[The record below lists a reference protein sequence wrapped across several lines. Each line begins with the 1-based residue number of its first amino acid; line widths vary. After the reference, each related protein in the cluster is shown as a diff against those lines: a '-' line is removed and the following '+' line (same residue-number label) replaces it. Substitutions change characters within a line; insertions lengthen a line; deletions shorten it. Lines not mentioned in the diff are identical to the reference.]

1 MIAAYSGTAPGD
13 SKIGY
18 SLLVMGHTGTQ
29 VVQFILSE
37 IITPEENLYLILVT
51 TILAVP
57 LFTIADIHYGS
68 GTSRNICG
76 KKKPVVVENEH
87 TELVFSSSK
96 EKGMTLRVL
105 LHLCVLCQPLLSL
118 SCTFKDHFPLK
129 TCLITRVYLYT
140 LKIDIGYTLC
150 IYVIVVSHMHAWSH
164 TVYIYYNNNQ

>member
-1 MIAAYSGTAPGD
+1 MAPGD
-13 SKIGY
+13 NVIGY
-18 SLLVMGHTGTQ
+18 NAFIMETSVANAAQYLVS
-29 VVQFILSE
+29 VYISA
-37 IITPEENLYLILVT
+37 EENLYLILVI

-96 EKGMTLRVL
+96 ETGMTLRVL

-118 SCTFKDHFPLK
+118 SCTLKDHFPLK
-129 TCLITRVYLYT
+129 TCLITWVYLYT

-164 TVYIYYNNNQ
+164 TVYIYYSNNQ